1 MTVPKTGLLA
11 FVYGLVG
18 LVVLGGNKSVPKLI
32 QNAAKTTALWAA
44 RSYIAWHERQTQEKD
59 TAKANKASDEA
70 FDKRYSM
77 GTLVRVVSGP
87 NAGMVGRV
95 RWDNVQ
101 SDASGTHRRI
111 TIMTGDGRHTRAI
124 IEEPGNVVPE
134 PEKQTVADP
143 ANGGGSGGSSTGAV
157 KLSALPPFHELIKA
171 AIHAAWNVD
180 LSGMAEGEEGL
191 ALIFAGP
198 EGSDGDVAGCA
209 AEFQRLIELDP
220 FKAAY
225 ESAHTMKYTFG
236 KTIHRHDGRR
246 VCVRIAPPLMWAS
259 LTPGHALVFFG
270 FTDSALATYGEN
282 AGALALA
289 VQECRQRLIG
299 PDGIEWGKKLDP
311 DEQSADAGNDVSL
324 PAPEDTAAPE
334 DPGSKELAVDDW
346 VRVSPEHPAH
356 GNKIGKIIR
365 FGNYRENAVLDF
377 SSGGPMQMATIEVR
391 YLSKPAQSVG
401 NSLRREKRLP
411 RKGA

>member
-44 RSYIAWHERQTQEKD
+44 RSYIAWHERQTKEKD

-87 NAGMVGRV
+87 NAGVVGRV
-95 RWDNVQ
+95 RWDNVET
-101 SDASGTHRRI
+101 DASGTRRRI

-124 IEEPGNVVPE
+124 IEEPGNVVLE
-134 PEKQTVADP
+134 PEKPPAADS
-143 ANGGGSGGSSTGAV
+143 ADGGGSGGSGASGA
-157 KLSALPPFHELIKA
+157 KLAALPPFHEMIKA

-180 LSGMAEGEEGL
+180 LSRMAEGEEGL

-246 VCVRIAPPLMWAS
+246 VCVRVAPPLMLAS

-270 FTDSALATYGEN
+270 FTDSALATYSEN
-282 AGALALA
+282 SGALALA
-289 VQECRQRLIG
+289 VQECRQRLIT
-299 PDGIEWGKKLDP
+299 PDGIEWGKELEV
-311 DEQSADAGNDVSL
+311 DEQSADAGNDMSL
-324 PAPEDTAAPE
+324 SAPEDAAPE
-334 DPGSKELAVDDW
+334 DPDSKELAVDDL
-346 VRVSPEHPAH
+346 VRVSHEHPAH
-356 GNKIGKIIR
+356 GNKVGKIIR
-365 FGNYRENAVLDF
+365 FGNYRESAVLDF
-377 SSGGPMQMATIEVR
+377 SSGGPTQMATIEVK
-391 YLSKPAQSVG
+391 YLSRPAQPVG
-401 NSLRREKRLP
+401 NSLRQKKLLLH
-411 RKGA
+411 KGA